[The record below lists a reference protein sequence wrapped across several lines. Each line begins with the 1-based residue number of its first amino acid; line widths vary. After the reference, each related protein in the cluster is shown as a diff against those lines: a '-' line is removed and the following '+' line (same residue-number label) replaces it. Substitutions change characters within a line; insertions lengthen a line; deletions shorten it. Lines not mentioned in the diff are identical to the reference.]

1 MSNGADVFQ
10 ILAAK
15 PDLNGIADVVCILG
29 CLGGGVF
36 LVMQIIN
43 LYKIKERFFYFG
55 LYFFHLF
62 VTAYFYFLSK
72 NAYIYSDAA
81 HYYLRII
88 TPNSYYD
95 PEIRFGISSQFI
107 KSIVYVLYEGFNLS
121 YLSCFLIFSTFG
133 FAGMILFMKIVHHA
147 GFRKSLKF
155 KGVYIF
161 PLLLFLPNIHMWTV
175 ALGKDSLIYFAI
187 MLLTYSLINIK
198 KKSLYFVFACFLIMM
213 IRPHVFVL
221 AIAALF
227 LTILL
232 WSDISNI
239 VKFPVLI
246 IVLIAGYYAMSFLM
260 NVMFKMNF
268 SLAAVIEVLD
278 ERTGYYAKNKY
289 DGSVVDTS
297 SYPFFYK
304 IFSYL
309 YRPLF
314 EKINFNYL
322 MVSIDN
328 VFSIFFSLMIFSL
341 KFKKWLNR
349 QEFFIKFSFLFF
361 LLSVSLFA
369 SIFSNFGIAV
379 RQKTM
384 FIFSLYIVA
393 LPFFAW
399 RSEQARKKK
408 KLVLKRVE

>member
-1 MSNGADVFQ
+1 MSNGRDVFQ

-15 PDLNGIADVVCILG
+15 PDINGISDIVCILG
-29 CLGGGVF
+29 CLAGGIF
-36 LVMQIIN
+36 LVMHIIN
-43 LYKIKERFFYFG
+43 LYKIKERFFYFS

-62 VTAYFYFLSK
+62 VTSYFYFLSK
-72 NAYIYSDAA
+72 NAIIHSDAA
-81 HYYLRII
+81 NYYLRII
-88 TPNSYYD
+88 SPQSYYD

-121 YLSCFLIFSTFG
+121 YLSCFLIFSTLG

-147 GFRKSLKF
+147 GFRKNLKF
-155 KGVYIF
+155 KGIYVF
-161 PLLLFLPNIHMWTV
+161 PFLLFLPNIHMWTV

-198 KKSLYFVFACFLIMM
+198 KKTFYFILACFLILM
-213 IRPHVFVL
+213 IRPHVFILVV
-221 AIAALF
+221 AALF

-232 WSDISNI
+232 WSDMSN
-239 VKFPVLI
+239 VMKFPILI
-246 IVLIAGYYAMSFLM
+246 VVSIIGFYAMNFLM
-260 NVMFKMNF
+260 NVMFKTSF
-268 SLAAVIEVLD
+268 SLAAVIEILD
-278 ERTGYYAKNKY
+278 ERTGYYAKNNY
-289 DGSVVDTS
+289 EGSVIDTS

-341 KFKKWLNR
+341 KFKKWLGR
-349 QEFFIKFSFLFF
+349 QEFYLKFSFLFF

-384 FIFSLYIVA
+384 FIFSLYTVA
-393 LPFFAW
+393 LPFLAW
-399 RSEQARKKK
+399 QYEQ
-408 KLVLKRVE
+408 KREKTILI